1 MFNAFITSVFNP
13 DSGPRNPQSSELE
26 DCDNELPD
34 TPKLVQ
40 DLLFYLDA
48 NKSVASDGIQTR
60 LLKELVD
67 VITRLLSII
76 FQQSWESGEFPVN
89 WQLANVPVLKKVKKD
104 SGSYRPVRLIW
115 VLGKIMEEV
124 ILRLTGKHL

>member
-13 DSGPRNPQSSELE
+13 DGGPRNPQSSELE

-60 LLKELVD
+60 LLKDWLMSSQDFSQLFFSSLENLG
-67 VITRLLSII
+67 SS
-76 FQQSWESGEFPVN
+76 QSTGS
-89 WQLANVPVLKKVKKD
+89 WQI
-104 SGSYRPVRLIW
+104 SQF
-115 VLGKIMEEV
+115 
-124 ILRLTGKHL
+124 

>member
-13 DSGPRNPQSSELE
+13 DGGPRNPQSSELE

-76 FQQSWESGEFPVN
+76 FSAVLRIWGVPS
-89 WQLANVPVLKKVKKD
+89 QLAA
-104 SGSYRPVRLIW
+104 
-115 VLGKIMEEV
+115 GKCPSFEEGQE
-124 ILRLTGKHL
+124 RFW

>member
-1 MFNAFITSVFNP
+1 M
-13 DSGPRNPQSSELE
+13 E

-76 FQQSWESGEFPVN
+76 FQQS
-89 WQLANVPVLKKVKKD
+89 
-104 SGSYRPVRLIW
+104 
-115 VLGKIMEEV
+115 
-124 ILRLTGKHL
+124 